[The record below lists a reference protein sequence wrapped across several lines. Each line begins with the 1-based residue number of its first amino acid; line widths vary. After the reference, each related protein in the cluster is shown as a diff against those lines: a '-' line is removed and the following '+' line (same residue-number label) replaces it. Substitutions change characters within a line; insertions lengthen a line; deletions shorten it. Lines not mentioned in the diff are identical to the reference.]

1 MKTQTLK
8 FFAVL
13 LVMFAFLEGNAQG
26 LTAPAPGKAVIYFVR
41 VTGAGAAIPFD
52 FYHNDKAIGH
62 FAGRNYIRYETEPG
76 LQLFWAS
83 SENHEF
89 LTADLI
95 EGKIYIVI
103 VDAEIGFAVA
113 RVGLSPIRASEKVY
127 ERARKVIDRKPPI
140 IRTEETLNKKNAAQA
155 DFIQDKLTKYREKWK
170 DTRKYKHLSADMAI
184 PL

>member
-1 MKTQTLK
+1 MKTQILK
-8 FFAVL
+8 SLPILFM
-13 LVMFAFLEGNAQG
+13 MFAFLEGNAQG
-26 LTAPAPGKAVIYFVR
+26 LKAPAPGKAVIYFVR

-62 FAGRNYIRYETEPG
+62 FAGRNYMRYETEPG
-76 LQLFWAS
+76 AHLFWAS

-89 LTADLI
+89 LTADLT

-113 RVGLSPIRASEKVY
+113 RVGLTPINASEKVY
-127 ERARKVIDRKPPI
+127 ERARKVIDRKAPI
-140 IRTEETLNKKNAAQA
+140 TRTVEILNKKSEAQA
-155 DFIQDKLTKYREKWK
+155 EFIQDKLTKYRKKWK
-170 DTRKYKHLSADMAI
+170 DTRKYKHLSAEMAI